1 MAVQVNHASNGS
13 GVERAARGV
22 VAQQGDGFA
31 ACGLRLER
39 FVHGVVAGFANLGKI
54 GLLYTVRAV
63 IVLGNSGAFNQ
74 IGGRI
79 GGAERTGSNLN
90 RRFCGVIGSG
100 TCAVINRLKRTAN
113 GAARD

>member
-1 MAVQVNHASNGS
+1 MAIQVNHTSDAS

-39 FVHGVVAGFANLGKI
+39 FVNLGKI

-100 TCAVINRLKRTAN
+100 ICAVINRLKRTAN